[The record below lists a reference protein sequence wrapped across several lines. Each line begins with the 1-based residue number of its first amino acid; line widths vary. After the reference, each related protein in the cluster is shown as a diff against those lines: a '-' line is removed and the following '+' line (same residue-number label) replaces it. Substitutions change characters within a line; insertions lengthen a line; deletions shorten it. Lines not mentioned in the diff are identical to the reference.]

1 MPIFDTDHGMP
12 LSTIQSVHHQ
22 QVEAIL
28 FLVKVVLPRKDLLG
42 KFLVVNQACEVDKL
56 ADLWGAAQSV
66 LSILTKVL
74 LSHHILQLLSHLC
87 GAVGDRLPTSISIVH
102 VGKHVLN
109 KLLCCDPGGSFPL
122 GNRLLTLLKNQLFC
136 PF

>member
-1 MPIFDTDHGMP
+1 MPIFDTDHCMP

-28 FLVKVVLPRKDLLG
+28 FLVKVMLPREDLLG
-42 KFLVVNQACEVDKL
+42 KFLIVNQACKVDKL

-74 LSHHILQLLSHLC
+74 LSHHILQLLSHFC
-87 GAVGDRLPTSISIVH
+87 GAVGDRLTTSISIVH
-102 VGKHVLN
+102 VGKHVLD
-109 KLLCCDPGGSFPL
+109 KLLGGDSGGSFPHS
-122 GNRLLTLLKNQLFC
+122 NRLLTLLNNHLFG